1 MVFLFLAPANNDAAN
16 RSVLNG
22 GVRARSRPPGTEN
35 TVPTQG
41 SMVLPELPTR
51 PVSSGRNE
59 YSRSSLIGSSRN
71 QGYLEHTTWLF
82 CGMQCKPLF
91 KNFYMLTFG
100 LYIHILVMLKLEY
113 KHPNQ
118 F

>member
-1 MVFLFLAPANNDAAN
+1 MVFGIHNYRATKSNCFSVLLYLAPTNNDAAN

-51 PVSSGRNE
+51 PVSSGKNE
-59 YSRSSLIGSSRN
+59 YSRSSLI
-71 QGYLEHTTWLF
+71 
-82 CGMQCKPLF
+82 
-91 KNFYMLTFG
+91 
-100 LYIHILVMLKLEY
+100 
-113 KHPNQ
+113 
-118 F
+118 

>member
-1 MVFLFLAPANNDAAN
+1 MFLYLAPTNNDAAN

-51 PVSSGRNE
+51 PVSSGKNE
-59 YSRSSLIGSSRN
+59 YSVDPHLSEVIGIKDLASS
-71 QGYLEHTTWLF
+71 
-82 CGMQCKPLF
+82 K
-91 KNFYMLTFG
+91 
-100 LYIHILVMLKLEY
+100 
-113 KHPNQ
+113 
-118 F
+118 